1 MIRFWGQPKY
11 AQDERFAYELF
22 LREKIADQWTFPQN
36 FGRFNAENI
45 AILLAQTVKAVSK
58 ETQMLSINLDQPEFA
73 RADYLETLPQLQAQ
87 LPDMQLCVE
96 LTERPYGVAQAAL
109 VSAARTYQEAGLWVC
124 IDDVGTGDNQLSLVQ
139 ALSPYVQE
147 YKFALQNFHDKKT
160 SSRWCRHYYNFGAN
174 KPS

>member
-1 MIRFWGQPKY
+1 MRGV
-11 AQDERFAYELF
+11 D
-22 LREKIADQWTFPQN
+22 
-36 FGRFNAENI
+36 
-45 AILLAQTVKAVSK
+45 
-58 ETQMLSINLDQPEFA
+58 
-73 RADYLETLPQLQAQ
+73 RAPLWRGAS
-87 LPDMQLCVE
+87 
-96 LTERPYGVAQAAL
+96 AL

-147 YKFALQNFHDKKT
+147 YKFALQNFHDKKKT